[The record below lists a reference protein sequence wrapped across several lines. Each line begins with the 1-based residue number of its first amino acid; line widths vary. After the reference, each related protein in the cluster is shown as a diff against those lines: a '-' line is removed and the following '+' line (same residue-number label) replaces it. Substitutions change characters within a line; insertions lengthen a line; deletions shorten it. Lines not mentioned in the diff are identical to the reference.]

1 MAKVIMYSAT
11 VMLVAALAGLASS
24 ESSIAEPPYGP
35 PRPYPPPPPPYGHP
49 TYKQKGIPYS
59 FSYAIKDDYVGADYG
74 QAEKSNGEL
83 VQGTYYV
90 ALPDGRLQT
99 VKYQADHVVGYVADV
114 EYEGDAKHPPP
125 YAPSVVYRPQYPAPT
140 RSPYSTTAA
149 PTEAPATV
157 YPAEAEA

>member
-11 VMLVAALAGLASS
+11 VMLVVAMAGVVLA
-24 ESSIAEPPYGP
+24 ESSIAY
-35 PRPYPPPPPPYGHP
+35 PPPYGHP

-114 EYEGDAKHPPP
+114 EYEGDAKHPI
-125 YAPSVVYRPQYPAPT
+125 PSYGPSPIYRPQYPAPV
-140 RSPYSTTAA
+140 PHPPTTEA
-149 PTEAPATV
+149 PTEEPATT
-157 YPAEAEA
+157 YPEEEEA